1 VANEVP
7 GQTFDLTALAAE
19 NDRLSAPT
27 RRLVFGASLFFA
39 LAGATGIGLLVRGAR
54 AGAGDSDTAQLA
66 ILVVGGFFLAVY
78 GFTIFVG
85 KGLAPRRLI
94 IGTDALTLAERP
106 CGKAI
111 ILRWDDPRFR
121 LTILDGR
128 ALPEV
133 FASGRKRTID
143 FYVQT
148 RFGPQTPIPAEA
160 FEPILDQVRRHG
172 LRLGGD
178 PSPPDG
184 PGSVKKLLILPARHP

>member
-1 VANEVP
+1 VANEIP

-27 RRLVFGASLFFA
+27 RRLVFGASLFLA
-39 LAGATGIGLLVRGAR
+39 LAGTIGIGLLFRGAR
-54 AGAGDSDTAQLA
+54 AGDGDSDSVQLA

-85 KGLAPRRLI
+85 KGPAPRRLI
-94 IGTDALTLAERP
+94 VGTDALTLAGRP
-106 CGKAI
+106 RGKAI
-111 ILRWDDPRFR
+111 ILRWNDPRCR

-128 ALPEV
+128 ALPDV
-133 FASGRKRTID
+133 FASGRKRTVD
-143 FYVQT
+143 FYIQP
-148 RFGPQTPIPAEA
+148 RFGPQSPIPAEA
-160 FEPILDQVRRHG
+160 FEPILEQVRRHG
-172 LRLGGD
+172 LRLRGD